1 MSIKKYK
8 DRNGNVL
15 YKVRVYLG
23 KDPITKEPIRKQE
36 SGFKTKKEAEIY
48 KLELLKTGKI
58 APTFTFNDICNE
70 WLNLYKASNKES
82 SYLNV
87 KGQLTNHVASIIGEI
102 DITKIG
108 SYDLQ
113 KIFLDLSTRNSS
125 FKKTFNYTNNVFEY
139 AEKMK
144 IIDSNPCYFVILP
157 RKSTAPIKRKKQ
169 KFWTAQ
175 DAQKFLQ
182 ILDTDKSI
190 GERWCAFFRLIA
202 LSGMR
207 RGELIPL
214 EWKDIDFDNKRITV
228 NKIISVTENNRKNV
242 DDGSKTEAGVR
253 VVDVDDKTL
262 LILKKWRK
270 KQNRVTKIV
279 FTNDKNDYFC
289 DSYPA
294 KVLYRILKKHDLPL
308 ISLHGFRHTHCS
320 LLFAAGVS
328 VKEVQERVGHK
339 DYTTTMNI
347 YTHLSPEQKA
357 ETVNK
362 LTEFLAQ

>member
-8 DRNGNVL
+8 DRNGNTL

-23 KDPITKEPIRKQE
+23 KDPITKKPIRKQE

-48 KLELLKTGKI
+48 KLELLKAGKI
-58 APTFTFNDICNE
+58 APSYSFNDVCEE
-70 WLNLYKASNKES
+70 WLNLYRASNKES

-87 KGQLTNHVASIIGEI
+87 KSQLTKHVASVLGEV

-113 KIFLDLSTRNSS
+113 KIFLDLSTIHLT
-125 FKKTFNYTNNVFEY
+125 FKTTFNYTKKVFEY

-144 IIDSNPCYFVILP
+144 IIESNPCYFVVLP

-169 KFWTAQ
+169 KFWTVQ
-175 DAQKFLQ
+175 DAQKFLNV
-182 ILDTDKSI
+182 LDADKNI
-190 GERWCAFFRLIA
+190 GERWCAFFRLIT

-214 EWKDIDFDNKRITV
+214 EWQDIDFDNKRITV
-228 NKIISVTENNRKNV
+228 NKIVSVTEKNRKNV
-242 DDGSKTEAGVR
+242 DDGGKTEAGVR
-253 VVDVDDKTL
+253 IVDVDDKTL
-262 LILKKWRK
+262 SVLKKWRL
-270 KQNRVTKIV
+270 KQNRITKIV
-279 FTNDKNDYFC
+279 FTNDNYDYFC

-294 KVLYRILKKHDLPL
+294 KVLDRILKKHNLPP
-308 ISLHGFRHTHCS
+308 ITLHGFRHTHCS

-328 VKEVQERVGHK
+328 IKEVQERVGHK
-339 DYTTTMNI
+339 DYATTMNI
-347 YTHLSPEQKA
+347 YTHLSQEQKT

-362 LTEFLAQ
+362 LTKFLAH